1 MDAVTSR
8 PEPPALAADLTL
20 GDGLQ
25 EMLGG
30 ALGALGRHGGAAKLP
45 PADAVH
51 RFRVGLRR
59 LRSILSAFGDVLP
72 EAERHALGDRLLA
85 VAQRYARTREWDVFI
100 AGIVTP
106 LGAAMPAEDDLRQ
119 LKHAARRARRAALP
133 PGDTLKSS
141 LATVEA
147 ALADAEDWLR
157 RPAPQFARSWEV
169 PLRDYAAALLAKRH
183 RRLRKRL
190 KHADLGDRAAFH
202 QLRIRVK
209 KLRYPAELLRSL
221 FDEEASAPYLKRLVT
236 LQELMGHLNDG
247 YAGQV
252 LLGELTVTPSAS
264 RVAAGWIAHDIEV
277 CRERFAETARRF
289 RRAEPFWEA

>member
-8 PEPPALAADLTL
+8 PEALALTADLTL

-30 ALGALGRHGGAAKLP
+30 ALSALGRHASAAPLP
-45 PADAVH
+45 RADAVH

-72 EAERHALGDRLLA
+72 EAERQALGDRLRA
-85 VAQRYARTREWDVFI
+85 VAQRYGAAREWDVFLS
-100 AGIVTP
+100 GIVAP
-106 LGAAMPAEDDLRQ
+106 LRTAMPADEGLRQ
-119 LKHAARRARRAALP
+119 LERLACQARRRALP
-133 PGDTLKSS
+133 PGDTLKRS

-147 ALADAEDWLR
+147 AIDDAGHWLR
-157 RPAPQFARSWEV
+157 RPAPEFAGRWDMA
-169 PLRDYAAALLAKRH
+169 LRDYAAQLLAKRH

-190 KHADLGDRAAFH
+190 KDADLTDRTAFH

-221 FDEEASAPYLKRLVT
+221 FDEDASAGYLKKLVA
-236 LQELMGHLNDG
+236 LQDLMGRANDARVG
-247 YAGQV
+247 EA
-252 LLGELTVTPSAS
+252 LLRDLAAPEAAS
-264 RVAAGWIAHDIEV
+264 RIAAGWIAREIEL
-277 CRERFAETARRF
+277 CDERFPKTARRF
-289 RRAEPFWEA
+289 RRAEPFWEG

>member
-1 MDAVTSR
+1 MTLVASR
-8 PEPPALAADLTL
+8 PEALVLTTDLTL

-30 ALGALGRHGGAAKLP
+30 ALSALGRHASAAPLP
-45 PADAVH
+45 RAAAVH

-72 EAERHALGDRLLA
+72 EAERHALGDRLHA
-85 VAQRYARTREWDVFI
+85 VAQRYGPAREWDVFV
-100 AGIVTP
+100 AEIVAP
-106 LGAAMPAEDDLRQ
+106 LRAAMPADEGLRELERLARQ
-119 LKHAARRARRAALP
+119 ARRRALP

-147 ALADAEDWLR
+147 AIADAGHWLR
-157 RPAPQFARSWEV
+157 RPAPQFAGLWEV
-169 PLRDYAAALLAKRH
+169 ALRDHAAALLAKRH

-190 KHADLGDRAAFH
+190 KDADLADPADFH

-221 FDEEASAPYLKRLVT
+221 FDEDASAGYLKKLVA
-236 LQELMGHLNDG
+236 LQDLMGRANDARVG
-247 YAGQV
+247 ET
-252 LLGELTVTPSAS
+252 LLRDLVAPEAAS
-264 RVAAGWIAHDIEV
+264 RIAAGWIAREIAL
-277 CRERFAETARRF
+277 CGERFPKIARRF
-289 RRAEPFWEA
+289 RRAEPFWDA